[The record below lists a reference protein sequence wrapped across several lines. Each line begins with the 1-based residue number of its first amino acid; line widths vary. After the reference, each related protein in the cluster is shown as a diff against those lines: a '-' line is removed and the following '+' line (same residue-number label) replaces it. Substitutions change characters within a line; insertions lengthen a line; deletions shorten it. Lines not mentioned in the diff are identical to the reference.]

1 MTMSIKTIESNKAPA
16 PVGPYSPALQVDN
29 LLFISG
35 QIPLTNN
42 GDLIEGDFES
52 ETRQVLANIS
62 ALLSD
67 AGQDWSNV
75 VKVGIFTTDLSQ
87 FDLINKV
94 YSEFVRAPFPARTA
108 VEVAALP
115 KGARIEMEAIA
126 RVK

>member
-1 MTMSIKTIESNKAPA
+1 MTIKTIESNHAPA

-35 QIPLTNN
+35 QIPLNST
-42 GDLIEGDFES
+42 GDLVAGDFEA
-52 ETRQVLANIS
+52 ETRQVLTNIG
-62 ALLSD
+62 ALLKD
-67 AGQDWSNV
+67 AGLDFTNV
-75 VKVGIFTTDLSQ
+75 VKIGIFTTDLSQ
-87 FDLINKV
+87 FDLINRV
-94 YSEFVRAPFPARTA
+94 YSEFVHAPFPARAA

>member
-1 MTMSIKTIESNKAPA
+1 MSIKTIESKKAPA

-35 QIPLTNN
+35 QIPLTPN
-42 GDLIEGDFES
+42 GDLIQNDFES
-52 ETRQVLANIS
+52 ETRQVLTNIS

-67 AGQDWSNV
+67 AGLDWSSV
-75 VKVGIFTTDLSQ
+75 IKVGIFTTDLTQ
-87 FDLINKV
+87 FDQINQV
-94 YSEFVRAPFPARTA
+94 YSEFVTAPYPARAA

>member
-1 MTMSIKTIESNKAPA
+1 MTIKTIESNKAPA

-35 QIPLTNN
+35 QIPLTPD
-42 GDLIEGDFES
+42 GTLIAGDFEA
-52 ETRQVLANIS
+52 ETRQVLENVS

-67 AGQDWSNV
+67 AGLDWANV
-75 VKVGIFTTDLSQ
+75 IKVGIFTTDLSQ
-87 FDLINKV
+87 FNLINEIYAEYV
-94 YSEFVRAPFPARTA
+94 NAPFPARAA

>member
-67 AGQDWSNV
+67 AGLDWSNV

-94 YSEFVRAPFPARTA
+94 YSEFVRAPFPARAA

>member
-67 AGQDWSNV
+67 AGLDWSNV
-75 VKVGIFTTDLSQ
+75 IKVGIFTTDLSQ

-94 YSEFVRAPFPARTA
+94 YSEFVRAPFPARAA